1 MAPELDDVFG
11 EAPAAHPSDIR
22 RLQTEHTTA
31 GYREALA
38 VAKQSTIQAGFDE
51 GFSLGAAL
59 GVRAGRI
66 LGLLEAIHEAVRA
79 DGEAEQLLAAARK
92 ELSTSVIFSSSYFS
106 PDGEHRFH
114 VEDGLNVADA
124 HPLVEKWKRLVD
136 QQLAR
141 WTIDQAVVG
150 HETGRLSVEAFVSS
164 SAPPSGAMPSL
175 DW

>member
-11 EAPAAHPSDIR
+11 KAPAAHPSDMR
-22 RLQTEHTTA
+22 RLQTEHKTA

-51 GFSLGAAL
+51 GFSLGASL
-59 GVRAGRI
+59 GMRAGRI

-79 DGEAEQLLAAARK
+79 DSEAEQLLEAARR
-92 ELSTSVIFSSSYFS
+92 ELSTSVIFSSSYFA

-114 VEDGLNVADA
+114 VEHDLNVADA
-124 HPLVEKWKRLVD
+124 HPLIEKWKRLVD

-141 WTIDQAVVG
+141 WAIDEAVVG

-164 SAPPSGAMPSL
+164 SAPSGATPPL